1 MTTMIVDKIRKLA
14 LFKRFK
20 KRSAYEKVSSSQAL
34 EMQRQ
39 IRRGEPSKIILFGR
53 HSYSL
58 YNIEIKSW
66 GEGAHLF
73 IGSFCSIAGNL
84 RVYLGGNHRIEWA
97 TTYPFGHIYHDIFPS
112 GESSGQ
118 GHPSS
123 NGHVIINNDV
133 WIGDNCT
140 IMSGIKIGSGSIV
153 ASNTV
158 VVKDVNPYTIVGG
171 NPGRTIRQR
180 FPAELSARLL
190 DIRWWEWEDS
200 AVNAAIPILQQ
211 PLSPETIS
219 LLEKIRDT
227 YC

>member
-1 MTTMIVDKIRKLA
+1 MIAMITDRIKRLA
-14 LFKRFK
+14 FFERFK
-20 KRSAYEKVSSSQAL
+20 KRANYEEVTSSRAL
-34 EMQRQ
+34 EMQGQVRK
-39 IRRGEPSKIILFGR
+39 GESSKIILFGR
-53 HSYSL
+53 HSYNL

-73 IGSFCSIAGNL
+73 IGSFCSIAGKL
-84 RVYLGGNHRIEWA
+84 KVYLGGNHRIDWA
-97 TTYPFGHIYHDIFPS
+97 TTYPFGHVYHDIFPS
-112 GESSGQ
+112 GRISGQ

-140 IMSGIKIGSGSIV
+140 IMSGIRIGNGSIV
-153 ASNTV
+153 AANTV
-158 VVKDVNPYTIVGG
+158 VVKDVDPYTIVGG

-180 FPAELSARLL
+180 FPAEQSARLL

-211 PLSPETIS
+211 PLSAETIS
-219 LLEKIRDT
+219 LLEKTRDI